1 MVPILDKSSPAKI
14 IDDTKELTERSF
26 TFFMLFVMVIGYS
39 LLTFMV
45 IKNQQ
50 LMEFDASLHS
60 SPFCG
65 YGLTMYY

>member
-1 MVPILDKSSPAKI
+1 MGV
-14 IDDTKELTERSF
+14 
-26 TFFMLFVMVIGYS
+26 GYS

-60 SPFCG
+60 SPFCW
-65 YGLTMYY
+65 YGLTL